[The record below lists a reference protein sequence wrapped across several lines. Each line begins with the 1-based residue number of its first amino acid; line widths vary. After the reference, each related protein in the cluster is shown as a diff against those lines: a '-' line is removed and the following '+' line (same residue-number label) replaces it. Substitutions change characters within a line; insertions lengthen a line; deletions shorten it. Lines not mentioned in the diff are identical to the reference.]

1 MPNWNHIVRE
11 HLAVLRLP
19 PEREIEI
26 VEEQALHLES
36 AYEDALAN
44 GLSEAEAEARAMRSY
59 DWRLLEC
66 ELSCAEQPG
75 AKRALQPS
83 FELIE
88 RKGGLRMESL
98 LQDLRFGARML
109 MKQPGFTLIAVLTLA
124 LGIGA
129 NTAIFSVVNAVLL
142 QPLPYP
148 QSGRLVMVWER
159 VQQSHYQNDRNAP
172 APGNFADWG
181 NGNTS
186 FKDMAAISSRNFN
199 LTGDGEPLRIQGA
212 AVSAS
217 FFSVL
222 RIDPAL
228 GRLFTAEEDRP
239 GATRVVALSYKL
251 WKSRF
256 GEDPQIFGKTIRLDG
271 ESYTVLGVM
280 PPAFHFPDPDDEVWI
295 PLALGPAELA
305 NHGSHNLLVIA
316 RLKDGVS
323 LTQAQTE
330 LTGIAEAMTAQYP
343 STNTGVGV
351 NLVPLHE
358 QVVGDVKPAL
368 LVLLAA
374 TGFILLIVCANV
386 ANLLLAR
393 AAGRRR
399 ELAIRLAL
407 GAGRSRVVRQ
417 LLTESV
423 LLALVG
429 GVLALALAYAA
440 VEALRTISPPDLPR
454 VTEIGVKGSALAFSI
469 VISALTGLVFGIAPA
484 LQASR
489 QDLHG
494 SLREGTRDSAPG
506 SRAGMRELLVAGEI
520 ALGVIVLVGA
530 GLLLRSF
537 VRLGEVRLG
546 FQPQNVLTQSVLL
559 RGANYATASQRAIFY
574 QRAIQRIESLPGVK
588 SVAAVSSI
596 PLINARNRA
605 GFTIEGRA
613 PLSPGQLPFSVYRI
627 VTPGY
632 FHTMQIGLLSGR
644 DFSWTDIPET
654 QQVII
659 INQAMA
665 SAYWPNEDALGKRI
679 KLGSLNSNMP
689 WLTVAGIV
697 EDVREFDSITQ
708 PLPTLYLPAPQSQR
722 DLQYLVARTSQDP
735 LSLAPAVRN
744 AIWEIDKYLP
754 VSLVRSMESVRGAST
769 ASHRFNAILMSLFA
783 CLGLVLATTGVYG
796 VTAYSVS
803 QRTHEIGVRMA
814 LGARGR
820 DILKLVIRQGLASL
834 LIGVATGLAGAGV
847 ATRLLKTLLFEVSAT
862 DPVTFASIPLLLAAV
877 ALLACWIPARR
888 ATKVD
893 PLTALRHD

>member
-1 MPNWNHIVRE
+1 
-11 HLAVLRLP
+11 
-19 PEREIEI
+19 
-26 VEEQALHLES
+26 
-36 AYEDALAN
+36 
-44 GLSEAEAEARAMRSY
+44 
-59 DWRLLEC
+59 
-66 ELSCAEQPG
+66 
-75 AKRALQPS
+75 
-83 FELIE
+83 
-88 RKGGLRMESL
+88 
-98 LQDLRFGARML
+98 
-109 MKQPGFTLIAVLTLA
+109 
-124 LGIGA
+124 
-129 NTAIFSVVNAVLL
+129 
-142 QPLPYP
+142 
-148 QSGRLVMVWER
+148 
-159 VQQSHYQNDRNAP
+159 
-172 APGNFADWG
+172 
-181 NGNTS
+181 
-186 FKDMAAISSRNFN
+186 MAAISSRNFN

-222 RIDPAL
+222 RIDPVL

-239 GATRVVALSYKL
+239 GATRVVALSYRL
-251 WKSRF
+251 WTSRF
-256 GEDPQIFGKTIRLDG
+256 GEDPQILGKTIRLDG

-280 PPAFHFPDPDDEVWI
+280 PPTFHFPDPDDDVWI

-330 LTGIAEAMTAQYP
+330 LTGIAEALTAQYP

-368 LVLLAA
+368 LILLAA

-386 ANLLLAR
+386 ANMLLAR

-429 GVLALALAYAA
+429 GVLALALAYAG
-440 VEALRTISPPDLPR
+440 VEALRTISPPGLPR

-484 LQASR
+484 LQVSR

-494 SLREGTRDSAPG
+494 SLKEGGRDSAPG
-506 SRAGMRELLVAGEI
+506 SRAGMRELLVAVEI
-520 ALGVIVLVGA
+520 ALGVVVLVGA

-559 RGANYATASQRAIFY
+559 RGANYATVSQRAAFY

-613 PLSPGQLPFSVYRI
+613 PLAPGQLPFAVYRI

-679 KLGSLNSNMP
+679 KLGSLDSHVP
-689 WLTVAGIV
+689 WLTVAGIA
-697 EDVREFDSITQ
+697 EDVREFDPITR

-722 DLQYLVARTSQDP
+722 SLEYLVVRASQDP

-744 AIWEIDKYLP
+744 SIWEIDKYLP
-754 VSLVRSMESVRGAST
+754 VSLVRSMESVQGAST
-769 ASHRFNAILMSLFA
+769 ATHQFNAILMSLFA

-820 DILKLVIRQGLASL
+820 DILMLVIRQGLAPL
-834 LIGVATGLAGAGV
+834 LIGIATGLAGAGV
-847 ATRLLKTLLFEVSAT
+847 ATRLLKTLLFEISAT
-862 DPVTFASIPLLLAAV
+862 DPVTFASTPLLLAAV

>member
-1 MPNWNHIVRE
+1 
-11 HLAVLRLP
+11 
-19 PEREIEI
+19 
-26 VEEQALHLES
+26 
-36 AYEDALAN
+36 
-44 GLSEAEAEARAMRSY
+44 
-59 DWRLLEC
+59 
-66 ELSCAEQPG
+66 
-75 AKRALQPS
+75 
-83 FELIE
+83 
-88 RKGGLRMESL
+88 
-98 LQDLRFGARML
+98 
-109 MKQPGFTLIAVLTLA
+109 
-124 LGIGA
+124 
-129 NTAIFSVVNAVLL
+129 
-142 QPLPYP
+142 
-148 QSGRLVMVWER
+148 
-159 VQQSHYQNDRNAP
+159 
-172 APGNFADWG
+172 
-181 NGNTS
+181 
-186 FKDMAAISSRNFN
+186 MA
-199 LTGDGEPLRIQGA
+199 
-212 AVSAS
+212 
-217 FFSVL
+217 
-222 RIDPAL
+222 
-228 GRLFTAEEDRP
+228 
-239 GATRVVALSYKL
+239 
-251 WKSRF
+251 
-256 GEDPQIFGKTIRLDG
+256 
-271 ESYTVLGVM
+271 
-280 PPAFHFPDPDDEVWI
+280 
-295 PLALGPAELA
+295 
-305 NHGSHNLLVIA
+305 
-316 RLKDGVS
+316 
-323 LTQAQTE
+323 
-330 LTGIAEAMTAQYP
+330 AQYP

-393 AAGRRR
+393 AAGRGR

-429 GVLALALAYAA
+429 AVLALALAYAG

-494 SLREGTRDSAPG
+494 SLKEGGRDSAPG
-506 SRAGMRELLVAGEI
+506 PRAGMRELLVAGEI

-546 FQPQNVLTQSVLL
+546 FQPQNVLTQSVPL
-559 RGANYATASQRAIFY
+559 RGANYATAPQRAIFY

-588 SVAAVSSI
+588 SVAAISSI

-613 PLSPGQLPFSVYRI
+613 PLAPGQLPFAVYRI

-665 SAYWPNEDALGKRI
+665 SAYWPNEDALGKQI
-679 KLGSLNSNMP
+679 KLGSQDSHVP

-722 DLQYLVARTSQDP
+722 APPEYWVVRTSQDP

-754 VSLVRSMESVRGAST
+754 VSLVRSMESVQGAST

-814 LGARGR
+814 LGARGH
-820 DILKLVIRQGLASL
+820 DILKLVIRQGLAPL
-834 LIGVATGLAGAGV
+834 LIGIATGLAGASV

>member
-1 MPNWNHIVRE
+1 
-11 HLAVLRLP
+11 
-19 PEREIEI
+19 
-26 VEEQALHLES
+26 
-36 AYEDALAN
+36 
-44 GLSEAEAEARAMRSY
+44 
-59 DWRLLEC
+59 
-66 ELSCAEQPG
+66 
-75 AKRALQPS
+75 
-83 FELIE
+83 
-88 RKGGLRMESL
+88 
-98 LQDLRFGARML
+98 
-109 MKQPGFTLIAVLTLA
+109 
-124 LGIGA
+124 
-129 NTAIFSVVNAVLL
+129 
-142 QPLPYP
+142 
-148 QSGRLVMVWER
+148 MVWER
-159 VQQSHYQNDRNAP
+159 VQLPHYKNDRNAP
-172 APGNFADWG
+172 APGNFADWR

-186 FKDMAAISSRNFN
+186 FKEMAAISSRNFN
-199 LTGDGEPLRIQGA
+199 LTGDGEPLRIEGA
-212 AVSAS
+212 AVSAG
-217 FFSVL
+217 FFSAL
-222 RIDPAL
+222 GIDPVM
-228 GRLFTAEEDRP
+228 GRIFTAEEDRP
-239 GATRVVALSYKL
+239 GATRVVALSHGL

-256 GEDPQIFGKTIRLDG
+256 GEDPKILGKTILLDG

-280 PPAFHFPDPDDEVWI
+280 PPAFHFPDPDDQVWI
-295 PLALGPAELA
+295 PIALSPAELA
-305 NHGSHNLLVIA
+305 NHGSHNLLVVA
-316 RLKDGVS
+316 RLKDNVS
-323 LTQAQTE
+323 LTQAQAE
-330 LTGIAEAMTAQYP
+330 MSSIAGALTAQYP
-343 STNTGVGV
+343 STNAGVGV

-358 QVVGDVKPAL
+358 QVVGDVRLAL

-374 TGFILLIVCANV
+374 SSFILLIVCANV

-393 AAGRRR
+393 ATGRRR

-407 GAGRSRVVRQ
+407 GAGRPRVVRQ

-429 GVLALALAYAA
+429 GVLALALAYAG

-454 VTEIGVKGSALAFSI
+454 VTEIGVNGSTLAFSV

-484 LQASR
+484 LLASR

-494 SLREGTRDSAPG
+494 SLKEGALESAPG
-506 SRAGMRELLVAGEI
+506 SRAGMRKLLVAGEI
-520 ALGVIVLVGA
+520 ALGVIVLVVA

-546 FQPQNVLTQSVLL
+546 FQPQNVLTQSVIL
-559 RGANYATASQRAIFY
+559 RGANYATAQQRAIFY
-574 QRAIQRIESLPGVK
+574 QQAIQRIGVLPGVK

-613 PLSPGQLPFSVYRI
+613 PLAPGQLPFAVSRT

-679 KLGSLNSNMP
+679 KLGSLNSPAP
-689 WLTVAGIV
+689 WLTVTGIV
-697 EDVREFDSITQ
+697 EDVREFDLITR
-708 PLPTLYLPAPQSQR
+708 PLPTLYLPAPQSQGAP
-722 DLQYLVARTSQDP
+722 QYWVMRTSQDP
-735 LSLAPAVRN
+735 LYLAPAVRS
-744 AIWEIDKYLP
+744 AIWEIDKNLP
-754 VSLVRSMESVRGAST
+754 VSLVRSMESVQGAST

-820 DILKLVIRQGLASL
+820 DILKLVIRQGLAPL
-834 LIGVATGLAGAGV
+834 LIGVAIGLAGAF
-847 ATRLLKTLLFEVSAT
+847 ALSRMLKTLLFEVSAT

-888 ATKVD
+888 ATKLD
-893 PLTALRHD
+893 PLNALRHD